1 MIISNNEKI
10 GSVKVGSVNVTKVC
24 NDNYR
29 VYPVWNLC
37 HWIKFSYN
45 SSETLT
51 DVRFVTAI
59 ESLKHKNVK
68 CLFKKEGES
77 NYTELNLNVVK
88 SIKLNGT
95 TLNAYRLFGKKG
107 CPKDTGFVCYSDNI
121 INLLEEHTNYEC
133 YFVCEE
139 PNGTILHSW
148 AKRLYKIDTLT
159 RTGISAEEY
168 DY

>member
-24 NDNYR
+24 DDSYR
-29 VYPVWNLC
+29 IYPVWNLC
-37 HWIKFSYN
+37 HWINLYP
-45 SSETLT
+45 SSGTLS

-59 ESLKHKNVK
+59 ESTKHRSVK

-77 NYTELNLNVVK
+77 NYTELNLHVVN
-88 SIKLNGT
+88 SIKLNGS
-95 TLNAYRLFGKKG
+95 TLTAYRLFSKKG
-107 CPKDTGFVCYSDNI
+107 CPKGTGYVCYSDNI

-139 PNGTILHSW
+139 PDGTILHSW
-148 AKRLYKIDTLT
+148 TKRLYKIDTLT
-159 RTGISAEEY
+159 RTGISSEEY